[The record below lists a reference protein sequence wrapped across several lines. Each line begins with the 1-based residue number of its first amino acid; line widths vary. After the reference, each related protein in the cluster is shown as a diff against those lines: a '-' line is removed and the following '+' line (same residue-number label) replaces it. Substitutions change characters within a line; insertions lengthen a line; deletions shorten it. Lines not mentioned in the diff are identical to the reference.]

1 MLIITL
7 VVAALAVARV
17 TRLLTEDRLTV
28 GYRRWVVKKTG
39 EQSLASYL
47 AHCQWCT
54 SIWVAI
60 PIMPVAVLFPN
71 RWVLM
76 VLAIPAASYITGRL
90 E

>member
-7 VVAALAVARV
+7 VVAALAVARL

-28 GYRRWVVKKTG
+28 GYRRWVVNKYG
-39 EQSLASYL
+39 EKSLASYL
-47 AHCQWCT
+47 VHCQWCT
-54 SIWVAI
+54 SMWIATPV
-60 PIMPVAVLFPN
+60 MPVAVFFPN
-71 RWVLM
+71 HWVLA